1 MERSCFSEKTLT
13 LSVLTAE
20 FARCVLQ
27 TGAPVTARSL
37 LFQGLPMAL
46 ALVLITALTAGA
58 EQRADSFLGTDLRSR
73 VVCGGLGLWFVWEA
87 VETFRQAQELCWG
100 NFSSMAMLGLLP
112 LLLWAGWKLE
122 PSVLVRCAPILCWA
136 AALAGLLCLLGL
148 NGQFHWESLMM
159 QADAQPI
166 ILPLYPEY
174 FALPLFCPA
183 KQVRGA
189 VWLPVKVFILAG
201 SFALCT
207 ELVFG
212 AGNALPGIELLRAG
226 RLGSISRFDALV
238 LLVWLAAAMFR
249 FCVLVQVVRQLA
261 GRLWGRAAPAE
272 ENA

>member
-27 TGAPVTARSL
+27 TGAPVTARSFL
-37 LFQGLPMAL
+37 LRGLPMTL

-58 EQRADSFLGTDLRSR
+58 EQRADSFWGTDLRSR

-87 VETFRQAQELCWG
+87 VETFRQAQELCWE

-159 QADAQPI
+159 QADAQTI

-174 FALPLFCPA
+174 FALPLF
-183 KQVRGA
+183 
-189 VWLPVKVFILAG
+189 LSLIH
-201 SFALCT
+201 
-207 ELVFG
+207 
-212 AGNALPGIELLRAG
+212 I
-226 RLGSISRFDALV
+226 
-238 LLVWLAAAMFR
+238 
-249 FCVLVQVVRQLA
+249 
-261 GRLWGRAAPAE
+261 
-272 ENA
+272 

>member
-27 TGAPVTARSL
+27 TGALVTARSFL
-37 LFQGLPMAL
+37 LRGLPMTL

-87 VETFRQAQELCWG
+87 VATFRQAQELCWE

-122 PSVLVRCAPILCWA
+122 PAVLVRCAPILCWA

-148 NGQFHWESLMM
+148 NGQFHWKSLLMLPGKAGAGRCLASGESFYIGWQLC
-159 QADAQPI
+159 A
-166 ILPLYPEY
+166 LYGTGVWGGE
-174 FALPLFCPA
+174 CPA
-183 KQVRGA
+183 RHRAFAGGQAGQH
-189 VWLPVKVFILAG
+189 LPV
-201 SFALCT
+201 
-207 ELVFG
+207 
-212 AGNALPGIELLRAG
+212 
-226 RLGSISRFDALV
+226 
-238 LLVWLAAAMFR
+238 
-249 FCVLVQVVRQLA
+249 
-261 GRLWGRAAPAE
+261 
-272 ENA
+272 

>member
-1 MERSCFSEKTLT
+1 MEQSCFSEKTLT

-27 TGAPVTARSL
+27 TGAPVTARSFL
-37 LFQGLPMAL
+37 LRGLPMTL

-58 EQRADSFLGTDLRSR
+58 ELRADSCFSGADLRSR

-87 VETFRQAQELCWG
+87 VETFRQAQELCWE

-136 AALAGLLCLLGL
+136 AALAGLLGLLGL

-159 QADAQPI
+159 QADAQTI

-183 KQVRGA
+183 KQVRCA
-189 VWLPVKVFILAG
+189 VWLPVKAFILAG
-201 SFALCT
+201 SY
-207 ELVFG
+207 
-212 AGNALPGIELLRAG
+212 ALPGIELLRAG

-249 FCVLVQVVRQLA
+249 FCMLVQVVRQLA
-261 GRLWGRAAPAE
+261 GRLWGRATPAE

>member
-27 TGAPVTARSL
+27 TGAPVSARSFL
-37 LFQGLPMAL
+37 LRGLPMTL

-58 EQRADSFLGTDLRSR
+58 EQRADSFWGTDLRSR

-100 NFSSMAMLGLLP
+100 DFSSMAMLGLLP

-159 QADAQPI
+159 QADVQPI

-183 KQVRGA
+183 KQVRCA
-189 VWLPVKVFILAG
+189 VWLPVKAFILAG

-261 GRLWGRAAPAE
+261 GRLWGRATPAE

>member
-1 MERSCFSEKTLT
+1 M
-13 LSVLTAE
+13 
-20 FARCVLQ
+20 LQ
-27 TGAPVTARSL
+27 TGAPVTARSFL
-37 LFQGLPMAL
+37 LRGLPMTL

-58 EQRADSFLGTDLRSR
+58 ELRADSCFSGADLRSR

-87 VETFRQAQELCWG
+87 VETFRQAQELCWE

-136 AALAGLLCLLGL
+136 AALAGLLGLLGL

-159 QADAQPI
+159 QADAQTI

-183 KQVRGA
+183 KQVRCA
-189 VWLPVKVFILAG
+189 VWLPVKAFILAG

-249 FCVLVQVVRQLA
+249 FCMLVQVVRQLA
-261 GRLWGRAAPAE
+261 GRLWGRATPAE

>member
-1 MERSCFSEKTLT
+1 M
-13 LSVLTAE
+13 
-20 FARCVLQ
+20 
-27 TGAPVTARSL
+27 
-37 LFQGLPMAL
+37 
-46 ALVLITALTAGA
+46 
-58 EQRADSFLGTDLRSR
+58 RSR

-112 LLLWAGWKLE
+112 LLLWVGWKLE

-159 QADAQPI
+159 QADAQTI

-189 VWLPVKVFILAG
+189 VWFPVKAFILAG

-207 ELVFG
+207 
-212 AGNALPGIELLRAG
+212 
-226 RLGSISRFDALV
+226 
-238 LLVWLAAAMFR
+238 
-249 FCVLVQVVRQLA
+249 
-261 GRLWGRAAPAE
+261 
-272 ENA
+272 

>member
-1 MERSCFSEKTLT
+1 MLG
-13 LSVLTAE
+13 E
-20 FARCVLQ
+20 FFFHGQ
-27 TGAPVTARSL
+27 
-37 LFQGLPMAL
+37 
-46 ALVLITALTAGA
+46 
-58 EQRADSFLGTDLRSR
+58 
-73 VVCGGLGLWFVWEA
+73 
-87 VETFRQAQELCWG
+87 
-100 NFSSMAMLGLLP
+100 LGLLP

-136 AALAGLLCLLGL
+136 AALTVLLCLLGL

-159 QADAQPI
+159 QADAQTI

-183 KQVRGA
+183 KQVRYA
-189 VWLPVKVFILAG
+189 VWLPVKAFILAG

-212 AGNALPGIELLRAG
+212 AGNALPGIELLQAG

-261 GRLWGRAAPAE
+261 GRLWGRATPAE

>member
-27 TGAPVTARSL
+27 TGAPVTARSFL
-37 LFQGLPMAL
+37 LRGLPMTL

-58 EQRADSFLGTDLRSR
+58 EQRADSFGGTDLRSR
-73 VVCGGLGLWFVWEA
+73 VVCGGLGLWFVWQA

-148 NGQFHWESLMM
+148 ASSTGKS
-159 QADAQPI
+159 
-166 ILPLYPEY
+166 
-174 FALPLFCPA
+174 
-183 KQVRGA
+183 
-189 VWLPVKVFILAG
+189 
-201 SFALCT
+201 
-207 ELVFG
+207 
-212 AGNALPGIELLRAG
+212 
-226 RLGSISRFDALV
+226 
-238 LLVWLAAAMFR
+238 
-249 FCVLVQVVRQLA
+249 
-261 GRLWGRAAPAE
+261 
-272 ENA
+272 